1 MTPADRLVT
10 ITPGDSAERIEQA
23 SRACGRSRLAVAGPV
38 GLVGVVHVRDAV
50 RVTTVGRPAT
60 AAELMTPP
68 FTLPATATVTEAVA
82 AMRADRAQLALVTDG
97 TATVGFVALED
108 LLEEVIGEF
117 DDETD
122 AVPRG
127 RRMR

>member
-1 MTPADRLVT
+1 M
-10 ITPGDSAERIEQA
+10 
-23 SRACGRSRLAVAGPV
+23 
-38 GLVGVVHVRDAV
+38 VGVVHVREAV
-50 RVTTVGRPAT
+50 RATTAGRPAT
-60 AAELMTPP
+60 AGELMSPP
-68 FTLPATATVTEAVA
+68 FRLSATATVTEAVA
-82 AMRADRAQLALVTDG
+82 AMRAERSQLALVG
-97 TATVGFVALED
+97 AVGGGGRPVGFVALED